1 MNRPRVLLTRDFV
14 ELDISNFRREFDVH
28 SGRKDDFM
36 PHEEIFAHL
45 PEVDAVII
53 RHQDHPNRNFIDA
66 GPNLKIIAN
75 YGAGYETVDIDY
87 ATERG
92 IWVTNTPEVLN
103 DTTADL
109 ALTLLLCVCRR
120 VTEGGRYVRQ
130 GTWTNYNPND
140 FHGSDPRGKTLG
152 IIGMGRIGQEFARL
166 ARTFKMKII
175 YNNRRRVSEEIESNL
190 EAEYVDFDD
199 LLGRSDFISVH
210 TPLTD
215 ETRYLLDSA
224 AFEKMKDGVFVIN
237 TARGQVLRE
246 SALAA
251 ALRSGKVAGA
261 GLDVHENEPQVCSE
275 FFELENVVLL
285 PHLGSATLG
294 TRAKMAALTV
304 ENVRLV
310 LSGQRPKTPV
320 NEVRPPT

>member
-1 MNRPRVLLTRDFV
+1 MGRPRVLLTRDFI
-14 ELDISNFRREFDVH
+14 ELDISDFRSEFDIH
-28 SGRKDDFM
+28 AGSKDGFM
-36 PHEEIFAHL
+36 SREELFAHL
-45 PEVDAVII
+45 PEADAAII
-53 RHQDHPNRNFIDA
+53 RHQDHPNREFIDA
-66 GPNLKIIAN
+66 APNLKIIAN
-75 YGAGYETVDIDY
+75 YGAGFETVDVDH

-92 IWVTNTPEVLN
+92 IWVTNTPDVLN

-109 ALTLLLCVCRR
+109 AMTLLLCVCRR
-120 VTEGGRYVRQ
+120 VTEGERYVRQ
-130 GTWTNYNPND
+130 GKWITYDPND

-152 IIGMGRIGQEFARL
+152 IVGMGRIGQEFARL

-175 YNNRRRVSEEIESNL
+175 YHNRRRVSEEIESSL
-190 EAEYVDFDD
+190 EAEYVDFSE
-199 LLGRSDFISVH
+199 LLARSDFISLH

-215 ETRYLLDSA
+215 ETRYLLDTEE
-224 AFEKMKDGVFVIN
+224 FEKMKGGVYVIN
-237 TARGQVLRE
+237 TARGQVVRE

-261 GLDVHENEPQVCSE
+261 GLDVHENEPQVHPE

-285 PHLGSATLG
+285 PHLGSATLE

-310 LSGQRPKTPV
+310 LGGQRPKTPV
-320 NEVRPPT
+320 NEVSALA